1 MTIIFVLVIVF
12 CFALIGF
19 RIANYYVSR
28 KKFFLSLQFLLS
40 GIEADVAFT
49 QEKLK
54 YIIQRNSSNLSSK
67 ELIEICNSI
76 FLKLDNKQ
84 KIDSE
89 IFENI
94 KILKKE
100 EKQLL
105 FQIFGNLGRFDVVS
119 QGIEIK
125 TYKQKIEEKSNET
138 NDECKRYAGLFVK
151 LGIIVGLLVCLLII

>member
-1 MTIIFVLVIVF
+1 MTIFFVIVIVF
-12 CFALIGF
+12 CFGLIGF

-28 KKFFLSLQFLLS
+28 KKFFNNLEFLLS
-40 GIEADVAFT
+40 SIEADVFFT

-54 YIIQRNSSNLSSK
+54 IIIQRNSNNLSSK
-67 ELIEICNSI
+67 ELVEVCNLI
-76 FLKLDNKQ
+76 FEKLDNKQ
-84 KIDSE
+84 KIE
-89 IFENI
+89 RNLFEDI

-100 EKQLL
+100 EKEFL

-125 TYKQKIEEKSNET
+125 TYKQNIKQKVDESNE
-138 NDECKRYAGLFVK
+138 ECKKYAGLFVK